1 MNLMLPDSG
10 LLFWMTIIFA
20 IVFLV
25 LAKFGFP
32 IITGMVE
39 KRTKRIDDAI
49 DAAREAEAKLSGLA
63 QEQEKLIDQA
73 RAEHDRILKEAE
85 ARAELIVRQAEE
97 RAKQLMSEEG
107 TLILNSSMIDVE
119 PNCKC
124 GSIQKVPFYDIAQ
137 ELGNPKT
144 ANVVA
149 LGYVAKMLA
158 MIPYEII
165 AAEVEKSFAAK
176 PKLIPINL
184 EALKKGYDLMVF
196 DLNKAAVAELVEC
209 GAKAA
214 ENTRELAENCNVIL
228 TMLPKK
234 LNTARQFGDICLGLG
249 ILFVGM
255 NTMSTAMKPLQDWDV
270 FTNAITGVTNPVVGV
285 LVGALITA
293 VLQSSSASVGILQA
307 LAGEGLIPLKG
318 SMFILFGQN
327 IGTCIT
333 ALIACSG
340 TNTNAKRAAVV
351 HLLFNVIG
359 AVLFT
364 VLTVLL
370 PLDRWIISL
379 APDNL
384 RLQIAFIHIIFNVTT
399 TALMLPMAKLLEKI
413 ACLVVREKNPGAMA
427 EPMRLKYFDERLL
440 NTPPIAAA
448 QLFREVQRMGE
459 IALNNFTGAMSCFES
474 WDEERVEEINRNE
487 EVLDYLNKEIT
498 SCLVEVRG
506 LDLNEKDA
514 HMVGSLFHV
523 VNDWERVGDHAIN
536 VLDAARSRQEQE
548 IKFSAKAVAE
558 LENLSAM
565 VMDQLTT
572 ATEMFNAQSSDPAA
586 FQAVEA
592 KEQEIDDLTEA
603 LRIHHVER
611 VKNKR
616 CSAKNGML
624 YLDILTNLE
633 RIGDHAENIATS
645 TESLSSITNKW

>member
-1 MNLMLPDSG
+1 MSVMNVLSLLGG
-10 LLFWMTIIFA
+10 LGMFLFGMKIMGDGLEKA
-20 IVFLV
+20 AGNRLKKLLGIVTHNRV
-25 LAKFGFP
+25 LA
-32 IITGMVE
+32 
-39 KRTKRIDDAI
+39 
-49 DAAREAEAKLSGLA
+49 
-63 QEQEKLIDQA
+63 
-73 RAEHDRILKEAE
+73 
-85 ARAELIVRQAEE
+85 
-97 RAKQLMSEEG
+97 
-107 TLILNSSMIDVE
+107 
-119 PNCKC
+119 
-124 GSIQKVPFYDIAQ
+124 
-137 ELGNPKT
+137 
-144 ANVVA
+144 
-149 LGYVAKMLA
+149 MLA
-158 MIPYEII
+158 GLVITAVIQSSSATTVMVVGFVN
-165 AAEVEKSFAAK
+165 AALINLTQAVGVIMGANIGTTVTSLLLSVKIDFAA
-176 PKLIPINL
+176 
-184 EALKKGYDLMVF
+184 VF
-196 DLNKAAVAELVEC
+196 ACIGL
-209 GAKAA
+209 
-214 ENTRELAENCNVIL
+214 IL

-285 LVGALITA
+285 LVGVLITA

-399 TALMLPMAKLLEKI
+399 TALMLPLAKLLEKI
-413 ACLVVREKNPGAMA
+413 ACLVVREKNSGAMA

-514 HMVGSLFHV
+514 HMVGNLFHV

-565 VMDQLTT
+565 VMEQLTT
-572 ATEMFNAQSSDPAA
+572 ATELFNAQSDDAEA
-586 FQAVEA
+586 IQAVDA

-611 VKNKR
+611 VKNKK

>member
-1 MNLMLPDSG
+1 MSVMNVLSLMGG
-10 LLFWMTIIFA
+10 LGMFLFGMKIMGDGLEKA
-20 IVFLV
+20 AGNRLKKLLGIVTHNRV
-25 LAKFGFP
+25 LA
-32 IITGMVE
+32 
-39 KRTKRIDDAI
+39 
-49 DAAREAEAKLSGLA
+49 
-63 QEQEKLIDQA
+63 
-73 RAEHDRILKEAE
+73 
-85 ARAELIVRQAEE
+85 
-97 RAKQLMSEEG
+97 
-107 TLILNSSMIDVE
+107 
-119 PNCKC
+119 
-124 GSIQKVPFYDIAQ
+124 
-137 ELGNPKT
+137 
-144 ANVVA
+144 
-149 LGYVAKMLA
+149 MLA
-158 MIPYEII
+158 GLVITAVIQSSSATTVMVVGFVN
-165 AAEVEKSFAAK
+165 AALINLTQAVGVIMGANIGTTVTSLLLSVKIDFAA
-176 PKLIPINL
+176 
-184 EALKKGYDLMVF
+184 VF
-196 DLNKAAVAELVEC
+196 ACIGL
-209 GAKAA
+209 
-214 ENTRELAENCNVIL
+214 IL

-370 PLDRWIISL
+370 PLDQWIISL

-384 RLQIAFIHIIFNVTT
+384 RLQIAFIHIIFNITT
-399 TALMLPMAKLLEKI
+399 TALMLPLAKLLEKI

-474 WDEERVEEINRNE
+474 WDEGRAEEINRNE

-565 VMDQLTT
+565 VMEQLTT
-572 ATEMFNAQSSDPAA
+572 ATELFNAQSDDAETI
-586 FQAVEA
+586 QAVEA

-611 VKNKR
+611 VKNKK

-645 TESLSSITNKW
+645 TESLTSITNKW

>member
-1 MNLMLPDSG
+1 MSVMNVLSLMGG
-10 LLFWMTIIFA
+10 LGMFLFGMKIMGDGLEKA
-20 IVFLV
+20 AGNRLKKLLGIVTHNRV
-25 LAKFGFP
+25 LA
-32 IITGMVE
+32 
-39 KRTKRIDDAI
+39 
-49 DAAREAEAKLSGLA
+49 
-63 QEQEKLIDQA
+63 
-73 RAEHDRILKEAE
+73 
-85 ARAELIVRQAEE
+85 
-97 RAKQLMSEEG
+97 
-107 TLILNSSMIDVE
+107 
-119 PNCKC
+119 
-124 GSIQKVPFYDIAQ
+124 
-137 ELGNPKT
+137 
-144 ANVVA
+144 
-149 LGYVAKMLA
+149 MLA
-158 MIPYEII
+158 GLVITAVIQSSSATTVMVVGFVN
-165 AAEVEKSFAAK
+165 AALINLTQAVGVIMGANIGTTVTSLLLSVKIDFAA
-176 PKLIPINL
+176 
-184 EALKKGYDLMVF
+184 VF
-196 DLNKAAVAELVEC
+196 ACIGL
-209 GAKAA
+209 
-214 ENTRELAENCNVIL
+214 IL

-370 PLDRWIISL
+370 PLDQWIISL

-384 RLQIAFIHIIFNVTT
+384 RLQIAFIHIIFNITT
-399 TALMLPMAKLLEKI
+399 TALMLPLAKLLEKI

-474 WDEERVEEINRNE
+474 WDEGRAEEINRNE

-572 ATEMFNAQSSDPAA
+572 ATELFNAQSDDAETI
-586 FQAVEA
+586 QAVEA

-611 VKNKR
+611 VKNKK

-645 TESLSSITNKW
+645 TESLTSITNKW

>member
-1 MNLMLPDSG
+1 MSVMNVLSLLGG
-10 LLFWMTIIFA
+10 LGMFLFGMKIMGDGLEKA
-20 IVFLV
+20 AGNRLKKLLGIVTHNRV
-25 LAKFGFP
+25 LA
-32 IITGMVE
+32 
-39 KRTKRIDDAI
+39 
-49 DAAREAEAKLSGLA
+49 
-63 QEQEKLIDQA
+63 
-73 RAEHDRILKEAE
+73 
-85 ARAELIVRQAEE
+85 
-97 RAKQLMSEEG
+97 
-107 TLILNSSMIDVE
+107 
-119 PNCKC
+119 
-124 GSIQKVPFYDIAQ
+124 
-137 ELGNPKT
+137 
-144 ANVVA
+144 
-149 LGYVAKMLA
+149 MLA
-158 MIPYEII
+158 GLVITAVIQSSSATTVMVVGFVN
-165 AAEVEKSFAAK
+165 AALINLTQAVGVIMGANIGTTVTSLLLSVKIDFAA
-176 PKLIPINL
+176 
-184 EALKKGYDLMVF
+184 VF
-196 DLNKAAVAELVEC
+196 ACIGL
-209 GAKAA
+209 
-214 ENTRELAENCNVIL
+214 IL

-285 LVGALITA
+285 LVGVLITA

-340 TNTNAKRAAVV
+340 TSTNAKRAAVV

-413 ACLVVREKNPGAMA
+413 ACLVVREKNSGAMA

-565 VMDQLTT
+565 VMEQLTT
-572 ATEMFNAQSSDPAA
+572 ATELFNAQSDDAETI
-586 FQAVEA
+586 QAVEA

-611 VKNKR
+611 VKNKK

>member
-1 MNLMLPDSG
+1 MSVMNILSLMGG
-10 LLFWMTIIFA
+10 LGMFLFGMKIMGDGLEKA
-20 IVFLV
+20 AGNRLKKLLGIVTHNRV
-25 LAKFGFP
+25 LA
-32 IITGMVE
+32 
-39 KRTKRIDDAI
+39 
-49 DAAREAEAKLSGLA
+49 
-63 QEQEKLIDQA
+63 
-73 RAEHDRILKEAE
+73 
-85 ARAELIVRQAEE
+85 
-97 RAKQLMSEEG
+97 
-107 TLILNSSMIDVE
+107 
-119 PNCKC
+119 
-124 GSIQKVPFYDIAQ
+124 
-137 ELGNPKT
+137 
-144 ANVVA
+144 
-149 LGYVAKMLA
+149 MLA
-158 MIPYEII
+158 GLVITAVIQSSSATTVMVVGFVN
-165 AAEVEKSFAAK
+165 AALINLTQAVGVIMGANIGTTVTSLLLSVKIDFAA
-176 PKLIPINL
+176 
-184 EALKKGYDLMVF
+184 VF
-196 DLNKAAVAELVEC
+196 ACIGL
-209 GAKAA
+209 
-214 ENTRELAENCNVIL
+214 IL

-370 PLDRWIISL
+370 PLDQWIISL

-399 TALMLPMAKLLEKI
+399 TALMLPLAKLLEKI

-448 QLFREVQRMGE
+448 QLFKEVQRMGE

-474 WDEERVEEINRNE
+474 WDEGRAEEINRNE

-536 VLDAARSRQEQE
+536 VLDAARSRREQE

-565 VMDQLTT
+565 VMEQLTT
-572 ATEMFNAQSSDPAA
+572 ATEIFNAQSDDAETI
-586 FQAVEA
+586 QAVEA

-611 VKNKR
+611 VKNKK

-645 TESLSSITNKW
+645 TESLTSITNKW

>member
-1 MNLMLPDSG
+1 MSVMNVLSLLGG
-10 LLFWMTIIFA
+10 LGMFLFGMKIMGDGLEKA
-20 IVFLV
+20 AGNRLKKLLGIVTHNRV
-25 LAKFGFP
+25 LA
-32 IITGMVE
+32 
-39 KRTKRIDDAI
+39 
-49 DAAREAEAKLSGLA
+49 
-63 QEQEKLIDQA
+63 
-73 RAEHDRILKEAE
+73 
-85 ARAELIVRQAEE
+85 
-97 RAKQLMSEEG
+97 
-107 TLILNSSMIDVE
+107 
-119 PNCKC
+119 
-124 GSIQKVPFYDIAQ
+124 
-137 ELGNPKT
+137 
-144 ANVVA
+144 
-149 LGYVAKMLA
+149 MLA
-158 MIPYEII
+158 GLVITAVIQSSSATTVMVVGFVN
-165 AAEVEKSFAAK
+165 AALINLTQAVGVIMGANIGTTVTSLLLSVKIDFAA
-176 PKLIPINL
+176 
-184 EALKKGYDLMVF
+184 VF
-196 DLNKAAVAELVEC
+196 ACIGL
-209 GAKAA
+209 
-214 ENTRELAENCNVIL
+214 IL

-370 PLDRWIISL
+370 PLDQWIISL

-384 RLQIAFIHIIFNVTT
+384 RLQIAFIHIIFNITT
-399 TALMLPMAKLLEKI
+399 TALMLPLAKLLEKI

-474 WDEERVEEINRNE
+474 WDEGRAEEINRNE

-572 ATEMFNAQSSDPAA
+572 ATEMFNAQSDDAETI
-586 FQAVEA
+586 QAVEA

-611 VKNKR
+611 
-616 CSAKNGML
+616 
-624 YLDILTNLE
+624 
-633 RIGDHAENIATS
+633 
-645 TESLSSITNKW
+645 

>member
-1 MNLMLPDSG
+1 MSVMNVLSLLGG
-10 LLFWMTIIFA
+10 LGMFLFGMKIMGDGLEKA
-20 IVFLV
+20 AGNRLKKLLGIVTHNRV
-25 LAKFGFP
+25 LA
-32 IITGMVE
+32 
-39 KRTKRIDDAI
+39 
-49 DAAREAEAKLSGLA
+49 
-63 QEQEKLIDQA
+63 
-73 RAEHDRILKEAE
+73 
-85 ARAELIVRQAEE
+85 
-97 RAKQLMSEEG
+97 
-107 TLILNSSMIDVE
+107 
-119 PNCKC
+119 
-124 GSIQKVPFYDIAQ
+124 
-137 ELGNPKT
+137 
-144 ANVVA
+144 
-149 LGYVAKMLA
+149 MLA
-158 MIPYEII
+158 GLVITAVIQSSSATTVMVVGFVN
-165 AAEVEKSFAAK
+165 AALINLTQAVGVIMGANIGTTVTSLLLSVKIDFAA
-176 PKLIPINL
+176 
-184 EALKKGYDLMVF
+184 VF
-196 DLNKAAVAELVEC
+196 ACIGL
-209 GAKAA
+209 
-214 ENTRELAENCNVIL
+214 IL

-370 PLDRWIISL
+370 PLDQWIISL

-384 RLQIAFIHIIFNVTT
+384 RLQIAFIHIIFNITT
-399 TALMLPMAKLLEKI
+399 TALMLPLAKLLEKI

-565 VMDQLTT
+565 VMEQLTT
-572 ATEMFNAQSSDPAA
+572 ATEIFNAQSDDAETI
-586 FQAVEA
+586 QAVEA

-611 VKNKR
+611 VKNKK

-645 TESLSSITNKW
+645 TESLTSITNKW

>member
-1 MNLMLPDSG
+1 MSVMNVLSLMGG
-10 LLFWMTIIFA
+10 LGMFLFGMKIMGDGLEKA
-20 IVFLV
+20 AGNRLKKLLGIVTHNRV
-25 LAKFGFP
+25 LA
-32 IITGMVE
+32 
-39 KRTKRIDDAI
+39 
-49 DAAREAEAKLSGLA
+49 
-63 QEQEKLIDQA
+63 
-73 RAEHDRILKEAE
+73 
-85 ARAELIVRQAEE
+85 
-97 RAKQLMSEEG
+97 
-107 TLILNSSMIDVE
+107 
-119 PNCKC
+119 
-124 GSIQKVPFYDIAQ
+124 
-137 ELGNPKT
+137 
-144 ANVVA
+144 
-149 LGYVAKMLA
+149 MLA
-158 MIPYEII
+158 GLVITAVIQSSSATTVMVVGFVN
-165 AAEVEKSFAAK
+165 AALINLTQAVGVIMGANIGTTVTSLLLSVKIDFAA
-176 PKLIPINL
+176 
-184 EALKKGYDLMVF
+184 VF
-196 DLNKAAVAELVEC
+196 ACIGL
-209 GAKAA
+209 
-214 ENTRELAENCNVIL
+214 IL

-370 PLDRWIISL
+370 PLDQWIISL

-384 RLQIAFIHIIFNVTT
+384 RLQIAFIHIIFNITT
-399 TALMLPMAKLLEKI
+399 TALMLPLAKLLEKI

-474 WDEERVEEINRNE
+474 WDEGRAEEINRNE

-565 VMDQLTT
+565 VMEQLTT
-572 ATEMFNAQSSDPAA
+572 ATEIFNAQSDDAETI
-586 FQAVEA
+586 QAVEA

-611 VKNKR
+611 VKNKK

-645 TESLSSITNKW
+645 TESLTSITNKW

>member
-1 MNLMLPDSG
+1 MSVMNVLSLLGG
-10 LLFWMTIIFA
+10 LGMFLFGMKIMGDGLEKA
-20 IVFLV
+20 AGNRLKKLLGIVTHNRV
-25 LAKFGFP
+25 LA
-32 IITGMVE
+32 
-39 KRTKRIDDAI
+39 
-49 DAAREAEAKLSGLA
+49 
-63 QEQEKLIDQA
+63 
-73 RAEHDRILKEAE
+73 
-85 ARAELIVRQAEE
+85 
-97 RAKQLMSEEG
+97 
-107 TLILNSSMIDVE
+107 
-119 PNCKC
+119 
-124 GSIQKVPFYDIAQ
+124 
-137 ELGNPKT
+137 
-144 ANVVA
+144 
-149 LGYVAKMLA
+149 MLA
-158 MIPYEII
+158 GLVITAVIQSSSATTVMVVGFVN
-165 AAEVEKSFAAK
+165 AALINLTQAVGVIMGANIGTTVTSLLLSVKIDFAA
-176 PKLIPINL
+176 
-184 EALKKGYDLMVF
+184 VF
-196 DLNKAAVAELVEC
+196 ACIGL
-209 GAKAA
+209 
-214 ENTRELAENCNVIL
+214 IL

-285 LVGALITA
+285 LVGVLITA

-399 TALMLPMAKLLEKI
+399 TALMLPLAKLLEKI
-413 ACLVVREKNPGAMA
+413 ACLVVREKNSGAMA

-565 VMDQLTT
+565 VMEQLTT
-572 ATEMFNAQSSDPAA
+572 ATELFNAQSDDAEA
-586 FQAVEA
+586 IQAVEA

-611 VKNKR
+611 VKNKK

>member
-1 MNLMLPDSG
+1 MSVMNVLSLLGG
-10 LLFWMTIIFA
+10 LGMFLFGMKIMGDGLEKA
-20 IVFLV
+20 AGNRLKKLLGIVTHNRV
-25 LAKFGFP
+25 LA
-32 IITGMVE
+32 
-39 KRTKRIDDAI
+39 
-49 DAAREAEAKLSGLA
+49 
-63 QEQEKLIDQA
+63 
-73 RAEHDRILKEAE
+73 
-85 ARAELIVRQAEE
+85 
-97 RAKQLMSEEG
+97 
-107 TLILNSSMIDVE
+107 
-119 PNCKC
+119 
-124 GSIQKVPFYDIAQ
+124 
-137 ELGNPKT
+137 
-144 ANVVA
+144 
-149 LGYVAKMLA
+149 MLA
-158 MIPYEII
+158 GLVITAVIQSSSATTVMVVGFVN
-165 AAEVEKSFAAK
+165 AALINLTQAVGVIMGANIGTTVTSLLLSVKIDFAA
-176 PKLIPINL
+176 
-184 EALKKGYDLMVF
+184 VF
-196 DLNKAAVAELVEC
+196 ACIGL
-209 GAKAA
+209 
-214 ENTRELAENCNVIL
+214 IL

-370 PLDRWIISL
+370 PLDQWIISL

-399 TALMLPMAKLLEKI
+399 TALMLPLAKLLEKI

-572 ATEMFNAQSSDPAA
+572 ATELFNAQSDDAETI
-586 FQAVEA
+586 QAVEA

-611 VKNKR
+611 VKNKK

-645 TESLSSITNKW
+645 TESLTSITNKW

>member
-1 MNLMLPDSG
+1 MSVMNVLSLLGG
-10 LLFWMTIIFA
+10 LGMFLFGMKIMGDGLEKA
-20 IVFLV
+20 AGNRLKKLLGIVTHNRV
-25 LAKFGFP
+25 LA
-32 IITGMVE
+32 
-39 KRTKRIDDAI
+39 
-49 DAAREAEAKLSGLA
+49 
-63 QEQEKLIDQA
+63 
-73 RAEHDRILKEAE
+73 
-85 ARAELIVRQAEE
+85 
-97 RAKQLMSEEG
+97 
-107 TLILNSSMIDVE
+107 
-119 PNCKC
+119 
-124 GSIQKVPFYDIAQ
+124 
-137 ELGNPKT
+137 
-144 ANVVA
+144 
-149 LGYVAKMLA
+149 MLA
-158 MIPYEII
+158 GLVITAVIQSSSATTVMVVGFVN
-165 AAEVEKSFAAK
+165 AALINLTQAVGVIMGANIGTTVTSLLLSVKIDFAA
-176 PKLIPINL
+176 
-184 EALKKGYDLMVF
+184 VF
-196 DLNKAAVAELVEC
+196 ACIGL
-209 GAKAA
+209 
-214 ENTRELAENCNVIL
+214 IL

-572 ATEMFNAQSSDPAA
+572 ATELFNAQSDDAETI
-586 FQAVEA
+586 QAVEA

-611 VKNKR
+611 VKNKK

-645 TESLSSITNKW
+645 TESLTSITNKW

>member
-1 MNLMLPDSG
+1 MSIMNVLSLLGG
-10 LLFWMTIIFA
+10 LGMFLFGMKIMGDGLEKA
-20 IVFLV
+20 AGNRLKKLLGIVTHNRV
-25 LAKFGFP
+25 LA
-32 IITGMVE
+32 
-39 KRTKRIDDAI
+39 
-49 DAAREAEAKLSGLA
+49 
-63 QEQEKLIDQA
+63 
-73 RAEHDRILKEAE
+73 
-85 ARAELIVRQAEE
+85 
-97 RAKQLMSEEG
+97 
-107 TLILNSSMIDVE
+107 
-119 PNCKC
+119 
-124 GSIQKVPFYDIAQ
+124 
-137 ELGNPKT
+137 
-144 ANVVA
+144 
-149 LGYVAKMLA
+149 MLA
-158 MIPYEII
+158 GLVITAVIQSSSATTVMVVGFVN
-165 AAEVEKSFAAK
+165 AALINLTQAVGVIMGANIGTTVTSLLLSVKIDFAA
-176 PKLIPINL
+176 
-184 EALKKGYDLMVF
+184 VF
-196 DLNKAAVAELVEC
+196 ACIGL
-209 GAKAA
+209 
-214 ENTRELAENCNVIL
+214 IL

-234 LNTARQFGDICLGLG
+234 ANTARQFGDICLGLG

-270 FTNAITGVTNPVVGV
+270 FTNAITGVTNPIVGV

-370 PLDRWIISL
+370 PLDQWITSL

-384 RLQIAFIHIIFNVTT
+384 RLQIAFIHIFFNVTT
-399 TALMLPMAKLLEKI
+399 TALMLPLAKLLEKI
-413 ACLVVREKNPGAMA
+413 ACLLVPQKQSGADAA
-427 EPMRLKYFDERLL
+427 EPMHLKYFDERLL

-448 QLFREVQRMGE
+448 QLFKEVQRMGE
-459 IALNNFTGAMSCFES
+459 IALNNFTGAMSCFEN
-474 WDEERVEEINRNE
+474 WDEERAEEINRNE

-498 SCLVEVRG
+498 ACLVEVRG
-506 LDLNEKDA
+506 LDLNEQDA

-536 VLDAARSRQEQE
+536 VLDSARLRQEQE

-558 LENLSAM
+558 LDNLSAM
-565 VMDQLTT
+565 VMDQLNT
-572 ATEMFNAQSSDPAA
+572 ATELFLAQSDDAA
-586 FQAVEA
+586 TIQLVEE

-611 VKNKR
+611 VKNKK

-645 TESLSSITNKW
+645 TQSLSPIANKW

>member
-1 MNLMLPDSG
+1 MSVMNVLSLLGG
-10 LLFWMTIIFA
+10 LGMFLFGMKIMGDGLEKA
-20 IVFLV
+20 AGNRLKKLLGIVTHNRV
-25 LAKFGFP
+25 LA
-32 IITGMVE
+32 
-39 KRTKRIDDAI
+39 
-49 DAAREAEAKLSGLA
+49 
-63 QEQEKLIDQA
+63 
-73 RAEHDRILKEAE
+73 
-85 ARAELIVRQAEE
+85 
-97 RAKQLMSEEG
+97 
-107 TLILNSSMIDVE
+107 
-119 PNCKC
+119 
-124 GSIQKVPFYDIAQ
+124 
-137 ELGNPKT
+137 
-144 ANVVA
+144 
-149 LGYVAKMLA
+149 MLA
-158 MIPYEII
+158 GLVITAVIQSSSATTVMVVGFVN
-165 AAEVEKSFAAK
+165 AALINLTQAVGVIMGANIGTTVTSLLLSVKIDFAA
-176 PKLIPINL
+176 
-184 EALKKGYDLMVF
+184 VF
-196 DLNKAAVAELVEC
+196 ACIGL
-209 GAKAA
+209 
-214 ENTRELAENCNVIL
+214 IL

-340 TNTNAKRAAVV
+340 TNNNAKRAAVV

-384 RLQIAFIHIIFNVTT
+384 RLQIAFIHIIFNITT
-399 TALMLPMAKLLEKI
+399 TALMLPLAKLLEKI
-413 ACLVVREKNPGAMA
+413 ACLVVREKHPGAMA

-474 WDEERVEEINRNE
+474 WDEGRAEEINRNE

-572 ATEMFNAQSSDPAA
+572 ATELFNAQSDDAETV
-586 FQAVEA
+586 QAVEA

-611 VKNKR
+611 VKNKK

>member
-1 MNLMLPDSG
+1 MSVMNVLSLLGG
-10 LLFWMTIIFA
+10 LGMFLFGMKIMGDGLEKA
-20 IVFLV
+20 AGNRLKKLLGIVTHNRV
-25 LAKFGFP
+25 LA
-32 IITGMVE
+32 
-39 KRTKRIDDAI
+39 
-49 DAAREAEAKLSGLA
+49 
-63 QEQEKLIDQA
+63 
-73 RAEHDRILKEAE
+73 
-85 ARAELIVRQAEE
+85 
-97 RAKQLMSEEG
+97 
-107 TLILNSSMIDVE
+107 
-119 PNCKC
+119 
-124 GSIQKVPFYDIAQ
+124 
-137 ELGNPKT
+137 
-144 ANVVA
+144 
-149 LGYVAKMLA
+149 MLA
-158 MIPYEII
+158 GLVITAVIQSSSATTVMVVGFVN
-165 AAEVEKSFAAK
+165 AALINLTQAVGVIMGANIGTTVTSLLLSVKIDFAA
-176 PKLIPINL
+176 
-184 EALKKGYDLMVF
+184 VF
-196 DLNKAAVAELVEC
+196 ACIGL
-209 GAKAA
+209 
-214 ENTRELAENCNVIL
+214 IL

-370 PLDRWIISL
+370 PLDQWIISL

-399 TALMLPMAKLLEKI
+399 TALMLPLAKLLEKI

-474 WDEERVEEINRNE
+474 WDEGRAEEINRNE

-565 VMDQLTT
+565 VMEQLTT
-572 ATEMFNAQSSDPAA
+572 ATELFNAQSDDAETI
-586 FQAVEA
+586 QAVEA

-611 VKNKR
+611 VKNKK

-645 TESLSSITNKW
+645 TESLTSITNKW

>member
-1 MNLMLPDSG
+1 MSVMNVLSLLGG
-10 LLFWMTIIFA
+10 LGMFLFGMKIMGDGLEKA
-20 IVFLV
+20 AGNRLKKLLGIVTHNRV
-25 LAKFGFP
+25 LA
-32 IITGMVE
+32 
-39 KRTKRIDDAI
+39 
-49 DAAREAEAKLSGLA
+49 
-63 QEQEKLIDQA
+63 
-73 RAEHDRILKEAE
+73 
-85 ARAELIVRQAEE
+85 
-97 RAKQLMSEEG
+97 
-107 TLILNSSMIDVE
+107 
-119 PNCKC
+119 
-124 GSIQKVPFYDIAQ
+124 
-137 ELGNPKT
+137 
-144 ANVVA
+144 
-149 LGYVAKMLA
+149 MLA
-158 MIPYEII
+158 GLVITAVIQSSSATTVMVVGFVN
-165 AAEVEKSFAAK
+165 AALINLTQAVGVIMGANIGTTVTSLLLSVKIDFAA
-176 PKLIPINL
+176 
-184 EALKKGYDLMVF
+184 VF
-196 DLNKAAVAELVEC
+196 ACIGL
-209 GAKAA
+209 
-214 ENTRELAENCNVIL
+214 IL

-255 NTMSTAMKPLQDWDV
+255 NTMSTAMKPLQDWDM

-399 TALMLPMAKLLEKI
+399 TALMLPLAKLLEKI
-413 ACLVVREKNPGAMA
+413 ACLVVREKHPGAMA

-565 VMDQLTT
+565 VMEQLTT
-572 ATEMFNAQSSDPAA
+572 ATELFNAQSDDAETI
-586 FQAVEA
+586 QAVEA

-611 VKNKR
+611 VKNKK

-645 TESLSSITNKW
+645 TESLTSITNKW

>member
-1 MNLMLPDSG
+1 MSVMNVLSLLGG
-10 LLFWMTIIFA
+10 LGMFLFGMKIMGDGLEKA
-20 IVFLV
+20 AGNRLKKLLGIVTHNRV
-25 LAKFGFP
+25 LA
-32 IITGMVE
+32 
-39 KRTKRIDDAI
+39 
-49 DAAREAEAKLSGLA
+49 
-63 QEQEKLIDQA
+63 
-73 RAEHDRILKEAE
+73 
-85 ARAELIVRQAEE
+85 
-97 RAKQLMSEEG
+97 
-107 TLILNSSMIDVE
+107 
-119 PNCKC
+119 
-124 GSIQKVPFYDIAQ
+124 
-137 ELGNPKT
+137 
-144 ANVVA
+144 
-149 LGYVAKMLA
+149 MLA
-158 MIPYEII
+158 GLVITAVIQSSSATTVMVVGFVN
-165 AAEVEKSFAAK
+165 AALINLTQAVGVIMGANIGTTVTSLLLSVKIDFAA
-176 PKLIPINL
+176 
-184 EALKKGYDLMVF
+184 VF
-196 DLNKAAVAELVEC
+196 ACIGL
-209 GAKAA
+209 
-214 ENTRELAENCNVIL
+214 IL

-370 PLDRWIISL
+370 PLDQWIISL

-611 VKNKR
+611 VKNKK

-645 TESLSSITNKW
+645 TESLTSITNKW